1 MNFILFGK
9 KVKTQRRTPEE
20 LAQTPHQSPC
30 GCPIIHSYTETQMFS
45 DNTCIKLK
53 ELLELLNLSSSDS
66 TKLYN
71 LMQDAYRDGFD
82 YGCIR
87 SSEEMVSLG
96 TLADMTVQ
104 QLANLIGTDTP

>member
-1 MNFILFGK
+1 
-9 KVKTQRRTPEE
+9 
-20 LAQTPHQSPC
+20 
-30 GCPIIHSYTETQMFS
+30 MFS
-45 DNTCIKLK
+45 RVTHDKLV
-53 ELLELLNLSSSDS
+53 ELRGLLNLSSSDF
-66 TKLYN
+66 TELYN
-71 LMQDAYRDGFD
+71 LMKDAYRDGFD

>member
-1 MNFILFGK
+1 
-9 KVKTQRRTPEE
+9 
-20 LAQTPHQSPC
+20 
-30 GCPIIHSYTETQMFS
+30 MFS

-104 QLANLIGTDTP
+104 QLANLIGTDTPLTGTRALTRPSRCLIIHS

>member
-1 MNFILFGK
+1 MPYNSL
-9 KVKTQRRTPEE
+9 
-20 LAQTPHQSPC
+20 
-30 GCPIIHSYTETQMFS
+30 IHTETQMFS